1 MLQSSRLKAQEG
13 ALSTIAGDKG
23 GKKVKCSNQAL
34 PVYNELVALA
44 LSGNYW
50 AGLVVRGIKGLT
62 SGRMNMDNIYIQKE
76 TQLAYGR
83 GIFYL
88 VLPGVTATLED
99 CADGT
104 YVVKSLNAD
113 TNYLQMQK
121 DKKKPGLWRISK
133 GPDGDPAF
141 QRNGDILRKDYR
153 SVVVSD
159 RASDD
164 PRDIAKAARN
174 DLIKVNDTIAS
185 MVSVSGFDLHHTPGG
200 GGIVGLKPA
209 YKAIASTSDKEI
221 TESATLLA
229 NTMYKARHIEGVL
242 WFSDWGGS
250 AVLTRAMQILE
261 KEGLKDFKNHA
272 IFLNRPTSSSGD
284 ALKLA
289 KDLELKLAGNG
300 GKSVGFRPSEIRGN
314 RSVSKDG
321 TMGAAGFGLSAAG
334 AGFAVAGAGALAG
347 PMGAAVGAGVGLC
360 GAMVFV
366 VSTVLKGIPKFSG
379 KKYK

>member
-1 MLQSSRLKAQEG
+1 
-13 ALSTIAGDKG
+13 
-23 GKKVKCSNQAL
+23 
-34 PVYNELVALA
+34 
-44 LSGNYW
+44 
-50 AGLVVRGIKGLT
+50 
-62 SGRMNMDNIYIQKE
+62 MDNIYIQKE

-113 TNYLQMQK
+113 TNYLKMQE
-121 DKKKPGLWRISK
+121 DKKKPGLWRINKDLESE
-133 GPDGDPAF
+133 PIF
-141 QRNGDILRKDYR
+141 QRDGDILRKDYR

-159 RASDD
+159 QASDD
-164 PRDIAKAARN
+164 PKDIAIAAHD
-174 DLIKVNDTIAS
+174 DLIKVDGTIAR
-185 MVSVSGFDLHHTPGG
+185 MVAGSGFDLHHTPGDG
-200 GGIVGLKPA
+200 SIVGLKPA
-209 YKAIASTSDKEI
+209 HKAIASTRSKEI
-221 TESATLLA
+221 TESAMLLA
-229 NTMYKARHIEGVL
+229 NTMYKARQVEGVL

-284 ALKLA
+284 ALSLA
-289 KDLELKLAGNG
+289 KNLKLKLAGNG

-314 RSVSKDG
+314 RSVSRAG

-347 PMGAAVGAGVGLC
+347 PVGAAVGAGVGLC